1 MIIAANRAMN
11 QSKFLVMTCNLL
23 KAREKSLAQ
32 GENCFGFGSHWLK
45 TGERFLSKALSAA
58 IEIKSFSDVLV
69 LLLNQPDRVI

>member
-1 MIIAANRAMN
+1 M
-11 QSKFLVMTCNLL
+11 
-23 KAREKSLAQ
+23 REKNRSHKVRTVLALDLI
-32 GENCFGFGSHWLK
+32 GWK